1 MGTGRA
7 ELNVFPVL
15 LIETLFVW
23 MRGKPIRDLHLL
35 HCDTGDLA
43 FAGVAKP
50 GQRDPLIRGS
60 WKRRP
65 EAPVP

>member
-23 MRGKPIRDLHLL
+23 MRGKPIRDLHPLR
-35 HCDTGDLA
+35 CVAGRDL
-43 FAGVAKP
+43 VLRELPSQVKETLWS
-50 GQRDPLIRGS
+50 RVL
-60 WKRRP
+60 
-65 EAPVP
+65 EAQA